1 MICLLPLDVLEKVFN
16 WLSIHNVIMMTKVSR
31 QFHYMSGFKSIN
43 LSDTLNLRVIKSTY
57 KLRIWLQMRN
67 EVNMQIRKLNIA
79 GNHLDF
85 SELKLILKM
94 MPKLKKL
101 DLSRNKIITNSIYTI
116 APELIKLTKLEAI
129 NLSCNNI
136 CINGLAI
143 LAPVVSE
150 LTCLTELNL
159 ARNAIGMSS
168 ISTLEPALIKL
179 TRLRS
184 LNLDAM
190 PIGIVEYEMP
200 MRTIDL
206 SFFTKL
212 THLRELNLSFN
223 LIGSISISTLNFL
236 YLTKLKS
243 LDISW
248 NYIRGSG
255 AITITPTI
263 SRLTKLTKLNL
274 ACNNIGSNALSSDL
288 VSALIMMT
296 KLTVLDLSWNSI
308 RAKGATALAPVLNKL
323 TQLSELYIS
332 CNSIGSNGA
341 TALLPA
347 LNNLECLNLS
357 WNKIK
362 NIDEIENALTHIQFL
377 DITHNGQNL
386 L

>member
-1 MICLLPLDVLEKVFN
+1 MISFLPLDIIEKVFN
-16 WLSIHNVIMMTKVSR
+16 WLSIHNVIMMTKVSKH
-31 QFHYMSGFKSIN
+31 FHYISGFKSIN
-43 LSDTLNLRVIKSTY
+43 LSNNLNLRLIKSTL

-67 EVNMQIRKLNIA
+67 VVNTQIRKLNIA

-85 SELKLILKM
+85 SELKLILRM

-101 DLSRNKIITNSIYTI
+101 DLSRNNIITHSIHTI
-116 APELIKLTKLEAI
+116 APELIKMTKLEVI

-136 CINGLAI
+136 CINGL
-143 LAPVVSE
+143 LVLVPVISK
-150 LTCLTELNL
+150 LTCLTELNF

-168 ISTLEPALIKL
+168 ILTLEPALTKL

-200 MRTIDL
+200 MRTVNL

-212 THLRELNLSFN
+212 TQLRELNLSFN
-223 LIGSISISTLNFL
+223 LIGSIGISTLNFSH
-236 YLTKLKS
+236 LTKLKS

-248 NYIRGSG
+248 NYIRGLG
-255 AITITPTI
+255 AITITPAI
-263 SRLTKLTKLNL
+263 SQLTKLTKLNL
-274 ACNNIGSNALSSDL
+274 ACNNIGSNALASNL
-288 VSALIMMT
+288 VSALIVLT

-308 RAKGATALAPVLNKL
+308 RAKGATALAPVLSKL

-341 TALLPA
+341 TILLPT

-377 DITHNGQNL
+377 DITHNG
-386 L
+386 